1 MMNEK
6 VTQMVALLFK
16 DTAPSEEVRAL
27 HDEVL
32 NNCQERYA
40 DLVASGLSEEE
51 SLAAVMESL
60 KGMEEVLKEYPRKET
75 AEDAPQE
82 EKKGPSL
89 FNFTPEDIRA
99 IDAQL
104 TSCDMEVLQ
113 SEAGFSMEITGDVRM
128 NLEKDGTLRLWQ
140 EKVSDSLMKGISWEK
155 SLDSFE
161 HFGDALNQLGQNL
174 SRLFSKGLD
183 LSGEGHRTVQ
193 LDLSGKG
200 CRAVLRLPRG
210 LNPDVSIRTTGG
222 DILWDGPVPGGK
234 FILRSTGGDVTV
246 RTDPDYLLPSVQV
259 STMSGDAELSL
270 SAEEARISTVSGDIA
285 WEGSAGKL
293 EIQTTSGD
301 AEAEGSFREIGMNST
316 SGDLNL
322 ELTEDRETEILLNS
336 VSGDLSLRLPQG
348 VQEMTASLKS
358 VSGEIVRRGVEL
370 TEDARI
376 RVRANTVSGDL
387 RVRG

>member
-6 VTQMVALLFK
+6 VTRMVALLFK

-40 DLVASGLSEEE
+40 DLLASGLSEEE

-75 AEDAPQE
+75 AEEAETAEDAPPE
-82 EKKGPSL
+82 ENKGPSL

-104 TSCDMEVLQ
+104 TSCDVEVLQ

-140 EKVSDSLMKGISWEK
+140 EKATDSLMKGISWEK
-155 SLDSFE
+155 SMDSFE

-183 LSGEGHRTVQ
+183 LGGEE
-193 LDLSGKG
+193 

-210 LNPDVSIRTTGG
+210 VNPNASIRTTGG

-358 VSGEIVRRGVEL
+358 VSGEIVRRGVDL